1 MSFVPIKVLVTS
13 SSILLLFCCCSLL
26 GKIKYVGLSECT
38 PSELRRAHAVH
49 PVTAIQMEWSLQSRD
64 IEPEVV
70 PTARELGVGK
80 ELCYFNATAIILL
93 LCQCIC
99 IDIFVPV
106 SVLPTGIVAYSPLCR
121 GFLTALDR
129 MEQLDA
135 NDSRRSNPRFTGDNY
150 VENKRRVQ
158 KFFDIVAAKGCTA
171 SQLALAWVHGQ
182 GVDVFP
188 IPGTKSSARIRENAG
203 AFAVL
208 QTLTA
213 EDMKSITECV
223 EVLEGERYP
232 PVSNFQTFNQRL

>member
-1 MSFVPIKVLVTS
+1 
-13 SSILLLFCCCSLL
+13 
-26 GKIKYVGLSECT
+26 
-38 PSELRRAHAVH
+38 VH

-129 MEQLDA
+129 MEQLDV

-182 GVDVFP
+182 GEDVFP

-213 EDMKSITECV
+213 EDLQHAADCLGA
-223 EVLEGERYP
+223 LEGERYLP
-232 PVSNFQTFNQRL
+232 STRALAYNHRL